1 MSVVGRKPRVRPR
14 PPAPRRLGG
23 RATRVDTAQ
32 LEAQLR
38 SEVRGEVLFDAGWR
52 SVYTHD
58 SGNYRHIPLG
68 AVAPVDRDDVAAAV
82 AVCRRLGAPV
92 VPRGCGTSI
101 PGTVLASDAVVIDVS
116 KHMREIVEI
125 DAERRFA
132 RVRPGLIRDDL
143 TRRTEE
149 RHRLTFAPD
158 TSTHEYATFGGM
170 IGSNSCGVHSVMGG
184 RTSDN
189 VEELEV
195 LTYDGLRMRVGAT
208 SEEELEEI
216 IAEGGRR
223 GEIYRG
229 MRDLRDRYAD
239 LIRERY
245 PDIPRRVSGYNLDDL
260 LPENGFHVARA
271 ITGSEGT
278 LATVLEAKVRLLPSP
293 PERALVALG
302 FPDVYIAG
310 DHVAAI
316 RERGPIALEG
326 MDRRLITDME
336 LRGMHPHDIPLLPEG
351 DGWLLVEFG
360 GDTREEAL
368 ERAGE
373 FTRWLEELDE
383 PPAIKLV
390 DDVGE
395 ERRLWKVREDALA
408 ATAYRLG
415 ERDHWEGWEDA
426 AVPPER
432 LGDYLRDFHELL
444 DRYDYRTTLYG
455 HFGDGCVHCRID
467 FDPLSVGGLR
477 RWRSFLDEAS
487 DLIVHYG
494 GSFSGEHGDGQA
506 RSELLPKL
514 YGDELMEAFRQLK
527 SIWDPDWK
535 MNPGKVVQPDG
546 IMSDLKL
553 GVEYN
558 PPQPKTYFAYPEDGG
573 SFAHAAA
580 RCVGAGK
587 CRDIESG
594 TMCPSYMVT
603 LDEKH
608 TTRGRARILFEMLQ
622 GQTIKDGFRSQ
633 EVNQALELCL
643 SCKGCKGDCPV
654 NVDMATYKAE
664 FLSRH
669 YKRRL
674 RPAAAYSMGLIMLH
688 ARVAQHAPRLA
699 NALPR
704 LPVIG
709 GALKRAAGIS
719 AQRELPRFARQT
731 FRTWFDDRDP
741 VNQGAPAVVRHVHQ
755 LPAPRPRKG
764 HRRGARGGRL
774 PGGGA
779 GGAHVLRAPPIRLR
793 DAADRTALPA
803 TPGPGAAAA
812 HPRRRVRGGRR
823 AQLRGGVSRRAGQH
837 AAPRRGRQAAQPPD
851 ADPGRVPGGPRPRLG
866 HAEAVAPGDRPRALP
881 PQGGDGHVRRGG
893 DPGAAGAGLR
903 AARLRLLRRG
913 RVVRLRGRPLRPVGE
928 DRRAAPAPRG
938 ALSGSEHA
946 GDLGRL
952 QLPYPDHP
960 ADRPP
965 SAAPGRG
972 DQDGPRRGRRR
983 LGTMKAK
990 QLTPGPPS
998 THALIFERGDE
1009 AMEGLRAFTREQG
1022 ITAAHLTG
1030 IGAFSD
1036 VTLGYFDW
1044 ESKEYERI
1052 QLDEQVEVVTLAGD
1066 VALKD
1071 DEPDVHAHV
1080 VVAKRDG
1087 TAHGGHLI
1095 EAHVRP
1101 TLEVVVEEAPAHLRK
1116 RTDPESGLALIDPE
1130 A

>member
-14 PPAPRRLGG
+14 PPAPRRLED
-23 RATRVDTAQ
+23 RASRVDAAQ

-38 SEVRGEVLFDAGWR
+38 AEVRGEVLFDAGWR

-360 GDTREEAL
+360 GDTRDEAL

-514 YGDELMEAFRQLK
+514 YGDELMEAFRQFK

-622 GQTIKDGFRSQ
+622 GQTIRDGFRSQ
-633 EVNQALELCL
+633 EVNEALELCL

-704 LPVIG
+704 VPVIG

-731 FRTWFDDRDP
+731 FRTWFDTRDP
-741 VNQGAPAVVRHVHQ
+741 VNQGAPAVVLFPDTFTNFLHPDPGKATVEVLEAAGYRVVVPQAPMCCGRPLYDYGMLPTARRFLRHLV
-755 LPAPRPRKG
+755 R
-764 HRRGARGGRL
+764 
-774 PGGGA
+774 
-779 GGAHVLRAPPIRLR
+779 VLRPHIRAGVYVVGIEPSCVAVFR
-793 DAADRTALPA
+793 DELVNMLPHDEDA
-803 TPGPGAAAA
+803 KRLSLQTLTLAEFLEA
-812 HPRRRVRGGRR
+812 HARDWDMPK
-823 AQLRGGVSRRAGQH
+823 LSRRAIVHGH
-837 AAPRRGRQAAQPPD
+837 CHHKAVMGMSAEEATLE
-851 ADPGRVPGGPRPRLG
+851 RLG
-866 HAEAVAPGDRPRALP
+866 LDFELLDSGCCGVAGSFGYEADHYDLSVKIGERRLLPAVRSAEPDTLVISDGFSCHTQITQLTDRRPLHLAEVIRMALDGD
-881 PQGGDGHVRRGG
+881 DGHS
-893 DPGAAGAGLR
+893 
-903 AARLRLLRRG
+903 G
-913 RVVRLRGRPLRPVGE
+913 R
-928 DRRAAPAPRG
+928 
-938 ALSGSEHA
+938 
-946 GDLGRL
+946 
-952 QLPYPDHP
+952 
-960 ADRPP
+960 
-965 SAAPGRG
+965 
-972 DQDGPRRGRRR
+972 
-983 LGTMKAK
+983 
-990 QLTPGPPS
+990 
-998 THALIFERGDE
+998 
-1009 AMEGLRAFTREQG
+1009 
-1022 ITAAHLTG
+1022 
-1030 IGAFSD
+1030 
-1036 VTLGYFDW
+1036 
-1044 ESKEYERI
+1044 
-1052 QLDEQVEVVTLAGD
+1052 
-1066 VALKD
+1066 
-1071 DEPDVHAHV
+1071 
-1080 VVAKRDG
+1080 
-1087 TAHGGHLI
+1087 
-1095 EAHVRP
+1095 
-1101 TLEVVVEEAPAHLRK
+1101 
-1116 RTDPESGLALIDPE
+1116 
-1130 A
+1130 

>member
-14 PPAPRRLGG
+14 PPAPRRLED
-23 RATRVDTAQ
+23 RASRVDAAQ

-38 SEVRGEVLFDAGWR
+38 AEVRGEVLFDAGWR

-360 GDTREEAL
+360 GDTRDEAL

-514 YGDELMEAFRQLK
+514 YGDELMEAFRQFK

-587 CRDIESG
+587 CRDVESG

-622 GQTIKDGFRSQ
+622 GQTIRDGFRSQ
-633 EVNQALELCL
+633 EVNEALELCL

-704 LPVIG
+704 VPVIG

-731 FRTWFDDRDP
+731 FRTWFDTRDP
-741 VNQGAPAVVRHVHQ
+741 VNQGAPAVVLFPDTFTNFLHPDPGKATVEVLEAAGYRVVVPQAPMCCGRPLYDYGMLPTARRFLRHLV
-755 LPAPRPRKG
+755 R
-764 HRRGARGGRL
+764 
-774 PGGGA
+774 
-779 GGAHVLRAPPIRLR
+779 VLRPHIRAGVYVVGIEPSCVAVFR
-793 DAADRTALPA
+793 DELVNMLPHDEDA
-803 TPGPGAAAA
+803 KRLSLQTLTLAEFLEA
-812 HPRRRVRGGRR
+812 HARDWDMPK
-823 AQLRGGVSRRAGQH
+823 LSRRAIVHGH
-837 AAPRRGRQAAQPPD
+837 CHHKAVMGMSAEEATLE
-851 ADPGRVPGGPRPRLG
+851 RLG
-866 HAEAVAPGDRPRALP
+866 LDFELLDSGCCGVAGSFGYEADHYDLSVKIGERRLLPAVRSAEPDTLVISDGFSCHTQITQLTDRRPLHLAEVIRMALDGD
-881 PQGGDGHVRRGG
+881 DGHS
-893 DPGAAGAGLR
+893 
-903 AARLRLLRRG
+903 G
-913 RVVRLRGRPLRPVGE
+913 R
-928 DRRAAPAPRG
+928 
-938 ALSGSEHA
+938 
-946 GDLGRL
+946 
-952 QLPYPDHP
+952 
-960 ADRPP
+960 
-965 SAAPGRG
+965 
-972 DQDGPRRGRRR
+972 
-983 LGTMKAK
+983 
-990 QLTPGPPS
+990 
-998 THALIFERGDE
+998 
-1009 AMEGLRAFTREQG
+1009 
-1022 ITAAHLTG
+1022 
-1030 IGAFSD
+1030 
-1036 VTLGYFDW
+1036 
-1044 ESKEYERI
+1044 
-1052 QLDEQVEVVTLAGD
+1052 
-1066 VALKD
+1066 
-1071 DEPDVHAHV
+1071 
-1080 VVAKRDG
+1080 
-1087 TAHGGHLI
+1087 
-1095 EAHVRP
+1095 
-1101 TLEVVVEEAPAHLRK
+1101 
-1116 RTDPESGLALIDPE
+1116 
-1130 A
+1130 

>member
-1 MSVVGRKPRVRPR
+1 MSVVGRKPRVRSR
-14 PPAPRRLGG
+14 PPAPRRLGDP
-23 RATRVDTAQ
+23 ATRVDAAQ

-143 TRRTEE
+143 TRRTEK

-741 VNQGAPAVVRHVHQ
+741 VNQGAPAVVLFPDTFTNFLHPDPGKATVEVLEAAGYRVVVPEAPMCCGRPLYDYGMLPTARRFLRHLVRVLRPHIRAGVYVVGVEPSCVAVFRDELVNMLPHDEDAKRLSLQTLTLAEFLEAHARDWEMPKLSGRAIVHGHCHHKAVMGMSAEEATLERLGLDFELLDSGCCGVAGSFGYEADHYDLSVKIGERRL
-755 LPAPRPRKG
+755 LPA
-764 HRRGARGGRL
+764 
-774 PGGGA
+774 
-779 GGAHVLRAPPIRLR
+779 
-793 DAADRTALPA
+793 
-803 TPGPGAAAA
+803 
-812 HPRRRVRGGRR
+812 VR
-823 AQLRGGVSRRAGQH
+823 S
-837 AAPRRGRQAAQPPD
+837 
-851 ADPGRVPGGPRPRLG
+851 ADPNTLVISDGFSCHTQITQLTDRRPL
-866 HAEAVAPGDRPRALP
+866 HLAEVIRMALD
-881 PQGGDGHVRRGG
+881 GGDG
-893 DPGAAGAGLR
+893 DS
-903 AARLRLLRRG
+903 AR
-913 RVVRLRGRPLRPVGE
+913 
-928 DRRAAPAPRG
+928 
-938 ALSGSEHA
+938 
-946 GDLGRL
+946 
-952 QLPYPDHP
+952 
-960 ADRPP
+960 
-965 SAAPGRG
+965 
-972 DQDGPRRGRRR
+972 
-983 LGTMKAK
+983 
-990 QLTPGPPS
+990 
-998 THALIFERGDE
+998 
-1009 AMEGLRAFTREQG
+1009 
-1022 ITAAHLTG
+1022 
-1030 IGAFSD
+1030 
-1036 VTLGYFDW
+1036 
-1044 ESKEYERI
+1044 
-1052 QLDEQVEVVTLAGD
+1052 
-1066 VALKD
+1066 
-1071 DEPDVHAHV
+1071 
-1080 VVAKRDG
+1080 
-1087 TAHGGHLI
+1087 
-1095 EAHVRP
+1095 
-1101 TLEVVVEEAPAHLRK
+1101 
-1116 RTDPESGLALIDPE
+1116 
-1130 A
+1130 

>member
-14 PPAPRRLGG
+14 PPAPRRLGD
-23 RATRVDTAQ
+23 RASRVDAAQ

-38 SEVRGEVLFDAGWR
+38 AEVRGEVLFDAGWR

-514 YGDELMEAFRQLK
+514 YGDELMEAFRQFK

-622 GQTIKDGFRSQ
+622 GQTIRDGFRSQ
-633 EVNQALELCL
+633 EVNEALELCL

-704 LPVIG
+704 VPVIG

-731 FRTWFDDRDP
+731 FRTWFDARDP
-741 VNQGAPAVVRHVHQ
+741 VNQGAPAVVLFPDTFTNFLHPDPGKATVEVLEAAGYRVVVPQAPMCCGRPLYDYGMLPTARRFLRHLV
-755 LPAPRPRKG
+755 R
-764 HRRGARGGRL
+764 
-774 PGGGA
+774 
-779 GGAHVLRAPPIRLR
+779 VLRPHIRAGVYVVGVEPSCVAVFR
-793 DAADRTALPA
+793 DELVNMLPHDEDA
-803 TPGPGAAAA
+803 KRLSLQTLTLAEFLEA
-812 HPRRRVRGGRR
+812 HARDWDMPK
-823 AQLRGGVSRRAGQH
+823 LSRRAIVHGH
-837 AAPRRGRQAAQPPD
+837 CHHKAVMGMSAEEATLE
-851 ADPGRVPGGPRPRLG
+851 RLG
-866 HAEAVAPGDRPRALP
+866 LDFELLDSGCCGVAGSFGYEADHYDLSVKIGERRLLPAVRSAEPDTLVISDGFSCHTQITQLTDRRPLHLAEVIRMALD
-881 PQGGDGHVRRGG
+881 GGDGHS
-893 DPGAAGAGLR
+893 
-903 AARLRLLRRG
+903 G
-913 RVVRLRGRPLRPVGE
+913 R
-928 DRRAAPAPRG
+928 
-938 ALSGSEHA
+938 
-946 GDLGRL
+946 
-952 QLPYPDHP
+952 
-960 ADRPP
+960 
-965 SAAPGRG
+965 
-972 DQDGPRRGRRR
+972 
-983 LGTMKAK
+983 
-990 QLTPGPPS
+990 
-998 THALIFERGDE
+998 
-1009 AMEGLRAFTREQG
+1009 
-1022 ITAAHLTG
+1022 
-1030 IGAFSD
+1030 
-1036 VTLGYFDW
+1036 
-1044 ESKEYERI
+1044 
-1052 QLDEQVEVVTLAGD
+1052 
-1066 VALKD
+1066 
-1071 DEPDVHAHV
+1071 
-1080 VVAKRDG
+1080 
-1087 TAHGGHLI
+1087 
-1095 EAHVRP
+1095 
-1101 TLEVVVEEAPAHLRK
+1101 
-1116 RTDPESGLALIDPE
+1116 
-1130 A
+1130 

>member
-1 MSVVGRKPRVRPR
+1 VKD
-14 PPAPRRLGG
+14 A
-23 RATRVDTAQ
+23 
-32 LEAQLR
+32 LEAALR
-38 SEVRGEVLFDAGWR
+38 EAVEGEVRFDAGSR
-52 SVYTHD
+52 ALYATDASNFRQPPIGVV
-58 SGNYRHIPLG
+58 IPKT
-68 AVAPVDRDDVAAAV
+68 VDDVV
-82 AVCRRLGAPV
+82 ATHRVCHDHGAPILA
-92 VPRGCGTSI
+92 RGCGTSLS
-101 PGTVLASDAVVIDVS
+101 GETVNYAVVIDFS
-116 KHMREIVEI
+116 KYLHEILEI
-125 DAERRFA
+125 DAERRTV
-132 RVRPGLIRDDL
+132 RVRPGAINEQVNIALGPHGL
-143 TRRTEE
+143 V
-149 RHRLTFAPD
+149 FAPD
-158 TSTHEYATFGGM
+158 PSTHAYCTIGGN
-170 IGSNSCGVHSVMGG
+170 IGNNSCGIHSVQSQLYGPG
-184 RTSDN
+184 PRTSDN
-189 VEELEV
+189 VEGLEV
-195 LTYDGLRMRVGAT
+195 LTYRGARFWVGCN
-208 SEEELEEI
+208 EEAELDRI
-216 IAEGGRR
+216 IAAGGEK
-223 GEIYRG
+223 GHIYAQLRE
-229 MRDLRDRYAD
+229 LRDRYAD

-426 AVPPER
+426 AVPPES

-514 YGDELMEAFRQLK
+514 YGDELMEAFRQFK

-622 GQTIKDGFRSQ
+622 GQTIRDGFRSQ
-633 EVNQALELCL
+633 EVNEALELCL

-704 LPVIG
+704 VPVIG

-731 FRTWFDDRDP
+731 FRTWFDARDP
-741 VNQGAPAVVRHVHQ
+741 VNQGAPAVVLFPDTFTNFLHPDPGKATVEVLEAAGYRVVVPQAPMCCGRPLYDYGMLPTARRFLRHLV
-755 LPAPRPRKG
+755 R
-764 HRRGARGGRL
+764 
-774 PGGGA
+774 
-779 GGAHVLRAPPIRLR
+779 VLRPHIRAGVYVVGVEPSCVAVFR
-793 DAADRTALPA
+793 DELVNMLPHDEDA
-803 TPGPGAAAA
+803 KRLSLQTLTLAEFLEA
-812 HPRRRVRGGRR
+812 HARDWDMPK
-823 AQLRGGVSRRAGQH
+823 LSRRAIVHGH
-837 AAPRRGRQAAQPPD
+837 CHHKAVMGMSAEEATLE
-851 ADPGRVPGGPRPRLG
+851 RLG
-866 HAEAVAPGDRPRALP
+866 LDFELLDSGCCGVAGSFGYEADHYDLSVKIGERRLLPAVRSAEPDTLVISDGFSCHTQITQLTDRRPLHLAEVIRMALD
-881 PQGGDGHVRRGG
+881 GGDGHS
-893 DPGAAGAGLR
+893 
-903 AARLRLLRRG
+903 G
-913 RVVRLRGRPLRPVGE
+913 R
-928 DRRAAPAPRG
+928 
-938 ALSGSEHA
+938 
-946 GDLGRL
+946 
-952 QLPYPDHP
+952 
-960 ADRPP
+960 
-965 SAAPGRG
+965 
-972 DQDGPRRGRRR
+972 
-983 LGTMKAK
+983 
-990 QLTPGPPS
+990 
-998 THALIFERGDE
+998 
-1009 AMEGLRAFTREQG
+1009 
-1022 ITAAHLTG
+1022 
-1030 IGAFSD
+1030 
-1036 VTLGYFDW
+1036 
-1044 ESKEYERI
+1044 
-1052 QLDEQVEVVTLAGD
+1052 
-1066 VALKD
+1066 
-1071 DEPDVHAHV
+1071 
-1080 VVAKRDG
+1080 
-1087 TAHGGHLI
+1087 
-1095 EAHVRP
+1095 
-1101 TLEVVVEEAPAHLRK
+1101 
-1116 RTDPESGLALIDPE
+1116 
-1130 A
+1130 